1 MRLAIRVQGRR
12 LGITPESNR
21 AVLVCHTGKRNSI
34 TDEQIPCE
42 KSFVTLVAVN
52 AAFGLLLHELFEL
65 GKQTAVR
72 LFVVRG
78 VLQNDFPVAVNGDAI
93 VWVRQ
98 IFRGDPEAEGVLGHE
113 VQGPTRSN
121 GWSAGGERR
130 SIELCDK
137 GDVTHRMVPLLR
149 AKIEIVY
156 RERFLVQRG
165 IRALR
170 EREHH

>member
-1 MRLAIRVQGRR
+1 MTLMTVYATFRLQ
-12 LGITPESNR
+12 
-21 AVLVCHTGKRNSI
+21 
-34 TDEQIPCE
+34 
-42 KSFVTLVAVN
+42 
-52 AAFGLLLHELFEL
+52 LHELSKF
-65 GKQTAVR
+65 GDQTAMR
-72 LFVVRG
+72 FLVVGR
-78 VLQNDFPVAVNGDAI
+78 VLENDLAFAIESDAI
-93 VWVRQ
+93 IGVRQ
-98 IFRGDPEAEGVLGHE
+98 IFRCKPEAEGVLGHE